1 MTVENDPLLATD
13 ADAVPRRDSFLPRR
27 SLWLRRLCRGTAA
40 ACWLTVG
47 LLGGG
52 FLWFA
57 FHIAS
62 EEVHLDRSADGIVAL
77 TGGAARL
84 GDAVDLLASGRGRR
98 LLISGVDP
106 RTNAA
111 DLMRRV
117 PDHQHWFNCCI
128 DLDYSAINTIGNAV
142 ETRRWALDHGFRSLV
157 VVTSGYHM
165 PRAMLELSH
174 RLPGV
179 TLIPYPVVTQQRRAE
194 PWWSSPASAKVLVLE
209 YFKYIVATARIG
221 LDAPPGA
228 ATVAASG
235 GRAKI

>member
-1 MTVENDPLLATD
+1 MTVEHVRSLVTD
-13 ADAVPRRDSFLPRR
+13 AGVVPRRSRVL
-27 SLWLRRLCRGTAA
+27 LRRLCRVAVT
-40 ACWLTVG
+40 ACWMAAV

-62 EEVHLDRSADGIVAL
+62 EEVHLDRPADGIVAL
-77 TGGAARL
+77 TGGASRL
-84 GDAVDLLASGRGRR
+84 DDAMDLLASGSGRR

-106 RTNAA
+106 RTNST

-117 PDHQHWFNCCI
+117 PDHRRWFDCCI

-142 ETRRWALDHGFRSLV
+142 ETRRWALDHGFHSLV
-157 VVTSGYHM
+157 VVTSSYHM

-174 RLPGV
+174 QLPGV

-194 PWWSSPASAKVLVLE
+194 PWWTNPASAKVLVLE

-221 LDAPPGA
+221 LDASPGA
-228 ATVAASG
+228 TTVAASR